1 MGAKSTGLTLVEL
14 MVVVS
19 LIAVLMGA
27 LLPVVRSA
35 REAGRATVCLTRLH
49 QLASTFELYAADH
62 QGALP
67 SDEQAETWDMLLEG
81 YVGKRDSFV
90 CPSDREEVGE
100 DDGLS
105 YAWRDSLAVFDPK
118 ASLAGGNLYRVTRS
132 DLLLVFEALAE
143 RHKPGFTQAS
153 TVTAATAAI
162 DVDSFEANLTEPVW

>member
-1 MGAKSTGLTLVEL
+1 MDTKPRGLTLVEL
-14 MVVVS
+14 LVVVS
-19 LIAVLMGA
+19 IITVLIGV
-27 LLPVVRSA
+27 LLPVARSA
-35 REAGRATVCLTRLH
+35 REAGRTTVCLTRLH
-49 QLASTFELYAADH
+49 QLATTFEVYAADH

-67 SDEQAETWDMLLEG
+67 SDEQSETWDMLLDAYAG
-81 YVGKRDSFV
+81 NRASFV

-143 RHKPGFTQAS
+143 RHEPGFIQAS
-153 TVTAATAAI
+153 TVTAATSTI
-162 DVDSFEANLTEPVW
+162 DIDSFEANLAEPVW